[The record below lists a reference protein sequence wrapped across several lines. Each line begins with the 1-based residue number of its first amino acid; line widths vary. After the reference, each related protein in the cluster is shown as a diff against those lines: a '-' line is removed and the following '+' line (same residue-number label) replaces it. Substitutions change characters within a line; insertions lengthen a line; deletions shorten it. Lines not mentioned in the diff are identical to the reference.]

1 MATVATQVNFPS
13 FIAVE
18 VSIVFPL
25 TEFCP
30 PFVCCLQ
37 IAMDNGLWRSE
48 SQNEGNKH
56 PTGVIKV
63 VHGMVEELDKSLQVQ
78 PQSVDVLLSEW
89 MGYCLLYESML
100 SSVLFARDRWL
111 KPGGAILP
119 DTATIVS
126 PIQYS
131 LCFSNECFLVLE
143 SLSISLPLSSQF
155 VAGFGKG
162 GTSLSF
168 WENVYGFNMSCIGKE
183 LVGDAAQIPIVDNVD
198 NKDLVTSSA
207 VLQVSVTSL
216 KVTSSF

>member
-1 MATVATQVNFPS
+1 MSLFWLGLFIWFFFLFFPPFSFTSLFAAQAGASRVIAIDGSEKMTRVATQVIFPS
-13 FIAVE
+13 FIAAKVTF
-18 VSIVFPL
+18 VFPL

-56 PTGVIKV
+56 PTGVIEV

-131 LCFSNECFLVLE
+131 IRLSN
-143 SLSISLPLSSQF
+143 
-155 VAGFGKG
+155 
-162 GTSLSF
+162 
-168 WENVYGFNMSCIGKE
+168 
-183 LVGDAAQIPIVDNVD
+183 
-198 NKDLVTSSA
+198 
-207 VLQVSVTSL
+207 
-216 KVTSSF
+216 